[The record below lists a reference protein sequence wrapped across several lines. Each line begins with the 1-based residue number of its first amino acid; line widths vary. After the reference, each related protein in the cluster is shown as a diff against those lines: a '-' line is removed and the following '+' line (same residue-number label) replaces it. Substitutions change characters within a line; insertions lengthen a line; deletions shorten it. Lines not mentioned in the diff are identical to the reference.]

1 MKRLMMLATAL
12 LLAACSAA
20 PAIAG
25 PNSLIITQR
34 NDADTGNILRTLENP
49 ATDGILVWR
58 KSTQRPAYI
67 TLGTGFSVSGGMLTV
82 SGAAGPQGP
91 AGAPG
96 AAGTDGKSAYQLAV
110 DTGYSSTVAAWLAS
124 LKGADGTA
132 GATGAAGKDGLSIT
146 GPAGP
151 TGSAGR
157 DGAKGDKGDTGSTGA
172 TGATGAQGPAGT
184 PAPTFNFG
192 LPVARTLAVS
202 TAYQALIPAKPGI
215 VTVSPV
221 CTASLSLSGGGTC
234 TLQARIGTAGLT
246 CSTGTVVGTW
256 TNVNTGALTV
266 GLALNQIIGSPYG
279 INLPTGAYF
288 VLCPTA
294 GTFTITAVEQTGG

>member
-1 MKRLMMLATAL
+1 MKRVIMLTAAL

-20 PAIAG
+20 PAVAG

-67 TLGTGFSVSGGMLTV
+67 TLGSGFSVSGGMLTV
-82 SGAAGPQGP
+82 SGATGPQGP
-91 AGAPG
+91 AGTAG
-96 AAGTDGKSAYQLAV
+96 ADGKSAYQVAV
-110 DTGYSSTVAAWLAS
+110 DTGYSGTVAAWLAS
-124 LKGADGTA
+124 LKGADGAT
-132 GATGAAGKDGLSIT
+132 GATGATGKDGKDGLSIT

-151 TGSAGR
+151 
-157 DGAKGDKGDTGSTGA
+157 
-172 TGATGAQGPAGT
+172 AGT
-184 PAPTFNFG
+184 PAPPFNFG

-202 TAYQALIPAKPGI
+202 TAYQALVPAKPGI

-234 TLQARIGTAGLT
+234 TLQARIGAAGLT
-246 CSTGTVVGTW
+246 CSTGTVVATW
-256 TNVNTGALTV
+256 ANGNTGALTV

-279 INLPTGAYF
+279 INMPTGAFF

-294 GTFTITAVEQTGG
+294 GTFTITAVDQTAG